1 MTVTKILTLAAN
13 PLDTTR
19 LRLPEEVREIQE
31 GLALS
36 EGREKF
42 KVVSQ
47 WAVRPDD
54 LRRALL
60 KYEPQIVHFSGHG
73 SDQQG
78 LVFENEAGQS
88 SFVQGGTLAKLFE
101 LCSSVSCVL
110 LNACYSEVQA
120 TAIAQTVDYVIGM
133 NQAIGDRAAI
143 KFAVGFYDAL
153 GYGRSIEE
161 AFQFGLL
168 AIDLENIPESATP
181 VLYANQGAARVS
193 ENPQSANLDTK
204 AGKKSSQK
212 LGLPTATNAATNA
225 AGKRDISFAEEIAPV
240 VQSAVQSVSQS
251 EKPFSARRADVKARV
266 PMVAWEEP
274 EGLVPLDSP
283 FYVERSPIEADCY
296 ETTVKRGS
304 LIRIKA
310 PRQMGKTS
318 LLVRVLEHARSQGFE
333 TIQLNLQTADVRALD
348 DLNEFLQWFCSVVT
362 EELNSPDQLAEYWK
376 GSRGIV
382 RRCQRYFERY
392 LLTEMDK
399 PILLGLDEV
408 DQVFEHPEIA
418 TDFFGMLRVWHE
430 EGKSDPL
437 WAKLHLVIVHSKE
450 VYVPLSIN
458 RSPFNVGFPIELREL
473 NQSEI
478 LEMIERYQL
487 TISDQAMDKLVGLV
501 GGHPYLL
508 RVALNQI
515 ARGRMVLEKFLAEAP
530 TEGGLYNDHLRRHLL
545 NLEDDADLLEAFS
558 RVIESREPV
567 QIGSTEAF
575 KLSSMGLVKY
585 QGNSV
590 VPLCELY
597 RQYFKT
603 RL

>member
-1 MTVTKILTLAAN
+1 MVATKILILAAN
-13 PLDTTR
+13 PSNTTQ

-36 EGREKF
+36 EGREQF
-42 KVVSQ
+42 EVISQ

-54 LRRALL
+54 LRRSLL
-60 KYEPQIVHFSGHG
+60 KHRPQIVHFSGHG
-73 SDQQG
+73 ADAQG

-88 SFVQGGTLAKLFE
+88 TMVQGKTLAKLFQ
-101 LCSSVSCVL
+101 LCPGVKCVL
-110 LNACYSEVQA
+110 LNACYSKAQSS
-120 TAIAQTVDYVIGM
+120 AIAQHVDHVIGM
-133 NQAIGDRAAI
+133 NRAIGDRAAI

-153 GYGRSIEE
+153 GYGRPIHE
-161 AFQFGLL
+161 AFEFGLL

-181 VLYANQGAARVS
+181 VLHSRLEAKQLVETQVVENSASS
-193 ENPQSANLDTK
+193 ESLVTVVA
-204 AGKKSSQK
+204 S
-212 LGLPTATNAATNA
+212 
-225 AGKRDISFAEEIAPV
+225 RDIEFADGIENYGLEGTGGTPIQQAGYLRKQAGENQKESWVGGRSGFEQPID
-240 VQSAVQSVSQS
+240 
-251 EKPFSARRADVKARV
+251 F
-266 PMVAWEEP
+266 EEP

-296 ETTVKRGS
+296 EAIQRRGS

-318 LLVRVLEHARSQGFE
+318 LLIRVLNHAKQQGYE
-333 TIQLNLQTADVRALD
+333 TVRMSLQTADEKALD
-348 DLNEFLQWFCSVVT
+348 DLNEFLQWFCCLVT
-362 EELNSPDQLAEYWK
+362 EELDLPDKLAEYWQ

-382 RRCQRYFERY
+382 RRCQRYFENY
-392 LLTEMDK
+392 LLAEIDK

-408 DQVFEHPEIA
+408 DQVFEHPKIA

-430 EGKSDPL
+430 EGKSDPM

-458 RSPFNVGFPIELREL
+458 RSPFNVGLPIELREL
-473 NQSEI
+473 NRLEQLDLISRHRLQFSEPA
-478 LEMIERYQL
+478 LKQL
-487 TISDQAMDKLVGLV
+487 LTLV

-508 RVALNQI
+508 RVALHRV
-515 ARGRMVLEKFLAEAP
+515 ARGRMTVEKLLAEAP

-545 NLEDDADLLEAFS
+545 NIEADADLAAAFT
-558 RVIESREPV
+558 RVIEAKGPV

-590 VPLCELY
+590 LPLCELY
-597 RQYFKT
+597 RQYFQT

>member
-36 EGREKF
+36 DGREKF
-42 KVVSQ
+42 EVVSQ

-60 KYEPQIVHFSGHG
+60 KYEPEIVHFSGHG
-73 SDQQG
+73 SSQQG

-88 SFVQGGTLAKLFE
+88 SLVQGRTLAKLFE
-101 LCSSVSCVL
+101 LCDSVTCVL

-120 TAIAQTVDYVIGM
+120 AAIAQTVDYVIGM

-153 GYGRSIEE
+153 GYGRSIDES
-161 AFQFGLL
+161 FQFGLL

-181 VLYANQGAARVS
+181 ILYAR
-193 ENPQSANLDTK
+193 QSASPPSEIAQLADLEAELSTTLAVKPNGTLSDR
-204 AGKKSSQK
+204 
-212 LGLPTATNAATNA
+212 AAANVSP
-225 AGKRDISFAEEIAPV
+225 KRDIKLAGETQPASQTLTSALEDQALARPSTQQSGPSASAPTV
-240 VQSAVQSVSQS
+240 I
-251 EKPFSARRADVKARV
+251 
-266 PMVAWEEP
+266 WEEP

-283 FYVERSPIEADCY
+283 FYIERSPIETDCC
-296 ETTVKRGS
+296 ETVLRRGS

-318 LLVRVLEHARSQGFE
+318 LLVRVLDHARSQGFE
-333 TIQLNLQTADVRALD
+333 TIQLNLQTADARALD
-348 DLNEFLQWFCSVVT
+348 DLDEFLQWFCSVVT
-362 EELNSPDQLAEYWK
+362 EELDLPDQLVEYWK

-392 LLTEMDK
+392 LLTETSK

-408 DQVFEHPEIA
+408 DQVFEHPGIA

-458 RSPFNVGFPIELREL
+458 RSPFNVGLPIELREL
-473 NQSEI
+473 NRDEI
-478 LEMIERYQL
+478 LEMLERHRLTFSAQELEQL
-487 TISDQAMDKLVGLV
+487 ITLV

-508 RVALNQI
+508 RVALNQLV
-515 ARGRMVLEKFLAEAP
+515 RGRTVLGRFLVEAP

-545 NLEDDADLLEAFS
+545 NLEEDDALLKSF
-558 RVIESREPV
+558 RQVIESVEQQTDR
-567 QIGSTEAF
+567 
-575 KLSSMGLVKY
+575 K
-585 QGNSV
+585 SV
-590 VPLCELY
+590 V
-597 RQYFKT
+597 
-603 RL
+603 

>member
-13 PLDTTR
+13 PSDTTR

-42 KVVSQ
+42 ELISQ

-60 KYEPQIVHFSGHG
+60 KYDPEIVHFSGHG
-73 SDQQG
+73 ANQQG
-78 LVFENEAGQS
+78 LLFENEMGQATL
-88 SFVQGGTLAKLFE
+88 VHGATLAKLFE
-101 LCSSVSCVL
+101 LCTNVTCVL
-110 LNACYSEVQA
+110 LSACYSEVQA
-120 TAIAQTVDYVIGM
+120 EAIAQHVDYVIGM

-153 GYGRSIEE
+153 GYGRPIEE

-168 AIDLENIPESATP
+168 AIDLENIPEADTP
-181 VLYANQGAARVS
+181 VLYIQKDRDSKPGVAYPNQLAANRPAPTQTASINTLFEPSPA
-193 ENPQSANLDTK
+193 E
-204 AGKKSSQK
+204 KS
-212 LGLPTATNAATNA
+212 PT
-225 AGKRDISFAEEIAPV
+225 RDMAFAEVHTALGSNLSPNRTETAAAPTPV
-240 VQSAVQSVSQS
+240 KTA
-251 EKPFSARRADVKARV
+251 KPKVE
-266 PMVAWEEP
+266 WEEP
-274 EGLVPLDSP
+274 QGLVPLYSP
-283 FYVERSPIEADCY
+283 FYIERSPIESDCY
-296 ETTVKRGS
+296 ETSLRRGS

-318 LLVRVLEHARSQGFE
+318 LLVRVLDHAKQQGFK
-333 TIQLNLQTADVRALD
+333 TVQLNLQTADATALN
-348 DLNEFLQWFCSVVT
+348 DLNEFLQWFCCIIT
-362 EELNSPDQLAEYWK
+362 EELDLPDKLAEYWQ
-376 GSRGIV
+376 GSRGTV

-392 LLTEMDK
+392 LLTEINK

-430 EGKSDPL
+430 EGKSDPK
-437 WAKLHLVIVHSKE
+437 WANLHLVIVHSKE

-458 RSPFNVGFPIELREL
+458 RSPFNVGLPVDLREL
-473 NQSEI
+473 NYEEV
-478 LEMIERYQL
+478 LEMVNRHQLDLSDDSLMQL
-487 TISDQAMDKLVGLV
+487 TQLV

-508 RVALNQI
+508 RVALTQLL
-515 ARGRMVLEKFLAEAP
+515 RGRETLSSLLTNAP

-545 NLEDDADLLEAFS
+545 NLEADPALVKAFQA
-558 RVIESREPV
+558 VIETNSPV

-597 RQYFKT
+597 RQYFRT